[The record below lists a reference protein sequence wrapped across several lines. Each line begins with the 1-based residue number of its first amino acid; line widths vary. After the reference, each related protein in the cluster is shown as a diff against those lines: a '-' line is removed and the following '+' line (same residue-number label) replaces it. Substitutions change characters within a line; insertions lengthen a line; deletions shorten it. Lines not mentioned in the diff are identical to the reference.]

1 MYDLTTLRQN
11 EFPVSHNYIYF
22 NHAGISPLPIR
33 TRDKVQWAVAE
44 LAAQPGDLWL
54 NHGLPAMETF
64 RRDLATLINAADPQ
78 EVVPA
83 TTTSFALNSFAQS
96 VAWQPGDNV
105 LFCEVEFPSNA
116 YPWMSLERDGVEVR
130 QVPAVGGGLTLPA
143 LEPLVDERTR
153 LIAASAIQFFSG
165 HRTDL
170 ATIGA
175 FCRERGILFVVDAIQ
190 AIGHMAFDVQ
200 AMNIDVLASGG
211 QKSLMALPGI
221 GFMYIRAPICQTLKP
236 RFVGGNATVDY
247 MHWLDYDMTFLPGA
261 QRFAIGTP
269 NLPGI
274 FSVCASLSLLRELG
288 VDNIDRHTS
297 RLAAQAID
305 VLSGM
310 GYEVITSRQ
319 AHGPIVTFKS
329 GLSHQATDALVE
341 QLQQRRVTLV
351 KHLDAAGTPHVRLSF
366 HCYNTAEEIEQFMQ
380 ILDEARLE
388 IGD

>member
-1 MYDLTTLRQN
+1 MYDITTLRQT
-11 EFPVSHNYIYF
+11 EFPFSHNYIYF
-22 NHAGISPLPIR
+22 NHASISPLPIR
-33 TRDKVQWAVAE
+33 TRDYVRWAVDE
-44 LAAQPGDLWL
+44 LAAQPGELWI

-64 RRDLATLINAADPQ
+64 RQDLAALINAADPQ
-78 EVVPA
+78 EIVPV

-116 YPWMSLERDGVEVR
+116 YPWMSLARDGVEAR
-130 QVPAVGGGLTLPA
+130 PVPAVAGGLTLAA

-153 LIAASAIQFFSG
+153 LITASAIQFFSG

-190 AIGHMAFDVQ
+190 AVGHTAFDVR

-211 QKSLMALPGI
+211 QKSLMAVPGI

-236 RFVGGNATVDY
+236 RFIGGNATVDY

-288 VDNIDRHTS
+288 VDNIDQHTS
-297 RLAAQAID
+297 RLAIQAID
-305 VLSGM
+305 TLSSM

-329 GLSHQATDALVE
+329 GLSHEATDALVE
-341 QLQQRRVTLV
+341 QLRQRRVTLV
-351 KHLDAAGTPHVRLSF
+351 KHLDATGTPHLRLSF
-366 HCYNTAEEIEQFMQ
+366 HCYNTTEEIEQFRQ

-388 IGD
+388 IRD

>member
-1 MYDLTTLRQN
+1 MYDITTLRQN

-130 QVPAVGGGLTLPA
+130 QVPASVGGLTLPA

-211 QKSLMALPGI
+211 QKSLMAVPGI

-305 VLSGM
+305 VLSGR

-366 HCYNTAEEIEQFMQ
+366 HCYNTTEEIEQFMQ
-380 ILDEARLE
+380 ILDEARSE

>member
-1 MYDLTTLRQN
+1 
-11 EFPVSHNYIYF
+11 
-22 NHAGISPLPIR
+22 
-33 TRDKVQWAVAE
+33 
-44 LAAQPGDLWL
+44 
-54 NHGLPAMETF
+54 
-64 RRDLATLINAADPQ
+64 
-78 EVVPA
+78 
-83 TTTSFALNSFAQS
+83 
-96 VAWQPGDNV
+96 
-105 LFCEVEFPSNA
+105 
-116 YPWMSLERDGVEVR
+116 MSLERDGVEVR
-130 QVPAVGGGLTLPA
+130 QVPASVGGLTLPA

-190 AIGHMAFDVQ
+190 AIGHMAFDVK

-211 QKSLMALPGI
+211 QKSLMAVPGI

-305 VLSGM
+305 VLSGR

-366 HCYNTAEEIEQFMQ
+366 HCYNTTEEIEQFMQ
-380 ILDEARLE
+380 ILDEARSE

>member
-1 MYDLTTLRQN
+1 
-11 EFPVSHNYIYF
+11 
-22 NHAGISPLPIR
+22 
-33 TRDKVQWAVAE
+33 
-44 LAAQPGDLWL
+44 
-54 NHGLPAMETF
+54 
-64 RRDLATLINAADPQ
+64 
-78 EVVPA
+78 
-83 TTTSFALNSFAQS
+83 

-130 QVPAVGGGLTLPA
+130 QVPASAGGLTLPA

-211 QKSLMALPGI
+211 QKSLMAVPGI

-366 HCYNTAEEIEQFMQ
+366 HCYNTTEEIEQFMQ
-380 ILDEARLE
+380 ILDEARSE